1 MNEAFI
7 DGQNFWLGTTEAD
20 SPWTVDL
27 CKFRNYLDR
36 KYDIS
41 KAYYYM
47 GVHTLEHQDIYDEI
61 MDCGFLIRFREHSN
75 QMSSPKKGN
84 VDTDIVFGL
93 MSRYADK
100 LLKGKAIL
108 VSGDGDYFRMVKY
121 LIEKDKFLKVLAPNK
136 KRMSTL
142 YRGLSSQYYDFLDS
156 EGIKR
161 KIAK

>member
-1 MNEAFI
+1 MNEGYI

-20 SPWTVDL
+20 NPWTVDL
-27 CKFRNYLDR
+27 CKFRKYLER
-36 KYDIS
+36 KYYVS

-47 GVHTLEHQDIYDEI
+47 GVYSLDHQRIYDEI
-61 MDCGFLIRFREHSN
+61 MECGYIVRFREHSN

-121 LIEKDKFLKVLAPNK
+121 LIEKDKFLKLLAPNK
-136 KRMSTL
+136 KRMSSL
-142 YRGLSSQYYDFLDS
+142 YRGLSSQYYDYLDS
-156 EGIKR
+156 DDLKR